1 MPNVERLKSF
11 PTERYLAFEKQVL
24 DGIAREQEARR
35 KAIEEARAKKRKS
48 KKKKKNSIGKKAGR
62 VSK

>member
-48 KKKKKNSIGKKAGR
+48 KKKKKKK
-62 VSK
+62 KK